1 MASRH
6 WYKTATQC
14 PDEIAAREPLVAV
27 RLPGRFA
34 VRGDW
39 FLAISGGSR
48 SIRQA
53 ERAVDLLSSRRA
65 NVTRLQMGVG
75 LPTRVPRPDG
85 HGALFTKLISHER
98 GKDSLE
104 YEVFLKIAANDDG
117 KFFWLWRSSL
127 DGYAQCNRIW
137 HRWLNRTLLWWHRT
151 LLRYRS
157 AWVNSFD
164 VCDAL
169 LTSTKPFAPTRK
181 ALTEHHLEVKQA
193 KAADKEKL
201 REEFLAKY
209 VEAKAIA
216 QLRIRVEFDELLTG
230 LKSELRQVSIKLGE

>member
-1 MASRH
+1 
-6 WYKTATQC
+6 
-14 PDEIAAREPLVAV
+14 
-27 RLPGRFA
+27 
-34 VRGDW
+34 
-39 FLAISGGSR
+39 
-48 SIRQA
+48 
-53 ERAVDLLSSRRA
+53 
-65 NVTRLQMGVG
+65 
-75 LPTRVPRPDG
+75 
-85 HGALFTKLISHER
+85 LISHER

-157 AWVNSFD
+157 AWVNSFA

-169 LTSTKPFAPTRK
+169 LTSTKPFAPTREELSK
-181 ALTEHHLEVKQA
+181 HHVEVKDL
-193 KAADKEKL
+193 KAADAKDK
-201 REEFLAKY
+201 RRREFLEKY

-216 QLRIRVEFDELLTG
+216 QLRIRVEFNELLTG
-230 LKSELRQVSIKLGE
+230 LKSELQQVSIKLGE